1 MTPAG
6 LVLMLA
12 LIAVLVQWL
21 RLARRWAQGQ
31 SARVDW
37 WAGIVGLPHA
47 YLHTVHDIVARD
59 PFASRMHAMA
69 AGGLLAALALS
80 LPLHLV
86 DFARPLLA
94 GLVLLSLV
102 LAVLGTAMVASRR
115 VPSRPARLSGGA
127 YDQLPL
133 ALAGALLFVALA
145 AGLVLLP
152 ESAVTSALWLPV
164 VVLGALSLGWLA
176 WSAYGGPLRHVL
188 AGVTHLVAHPR
199 PARPMGRADTGL
211 RPLDLDARSLG
222 AGRPADL
229 EWNRLAGQDACVQCG
244 RCETVCPAF
253 AAGQPLNPKALINDL
268 VRATGP
274 GVGVPYRGSPHPG
287 LAQVE
292 TSADAHVPFFADGEG
307 PAILAPETLW
317 SCTTCRA
324 CVDACPMLIEHVDAI
339 IDIRRFLTLEQGD
352 VPARVA
358 ATLTETRATDT
369 ASGRAPEDRLDWA
382 VDLKLPLIAAKGE
395 AEVLLWI
402 GEAGF
407 ERRNQRT
414 LRALVRL
421 LRIAWVDFAVLG
433 AEERDCGDQARR
445 LGDEATFQHL
455 ARANIA
461 ALSRYRFKTILTIDP
476 HVLQAL
482 GTEYRDFGGNF
493 RVRHHSGFLESL
505 FAEGRLSLA
514 DFAEPAEGTLA
525 FHDPCYLARYNGET
539 EAPRALLDRL
549 GGVRV
554 EMERHGRNTHCCGGG
569 GGAPVADI
577 PGKARIPDMRMD
589 QVRATGATRLAVGCP
604 NCMLMLEGV
613 VGPRPEIADIA
624 ELVLERVEGG
634 Q

>member
-6 LVLMLA
+6 LVLILA
-12 LIAVLVQWL
+12 LLAVLAQWL
-21 RLARRWAQGQ
+21 RLARRWGQGQ
-31 SARVDW
+31 AARVDW
-37 WAGIVGLPHA
+37 RAGLLGLPHA

-59 PFASRMHAMA
+59 PFASRMHALA

-80 LPLHLV
+80 LPLHVV
-86 DFARPLLA
+86 DIARPLLA
-94 GLVLLSLV
+94 GLVIAAVALS
-102 LAVLGTAMVASRR
+102 ATGTAMAAKRR
-115 VPSRPARLSGGA
+115 TPRPARLSGGA
-127 YDQLPL
+127 YDLLPW
-133 ALAGALLFVALA
+133 ALAGSLGFLLLA
-145 AGLVLLP
+145 ALLVLLP
-152 ESAVTSALWLPV
+152 AHPLMPALWAVT
-164 VVLGALSLGWLA
+164 VLVGAPSLGWLA

-199 PARPMGRADTGL
+199 PARPVGKPDTGL
-211 RPLDLDARSLG
+211 RPLDLEAERLG

-229 EWNRLAGQDACVQCG
+229 AWNRLAGQDACVQCG
-244 RCETVCPAF
+244 RCESVCPAF

-268 VRATGP
+268 VRAAGP

-287 LAQVE
+287 LSQGEA
-292 TSADAHVPFFADGEG
+292 SAEAHAPFFADGEG
-307 PAILAPETLW
+307 GAILAPETLW

-324 CVDACPMLIEHVDAI
+324 CVEACPMLIEHVDAI
-339 IDIRRFLTLEQGD
+339 IDIRRFLTLEQGE

-382 VDLKLPLIAAKGE
+382 VDLKLPLIAETGG

-421 LRIAWVDFAVLG
+421 LRIAGVDFAVLG

-461 ALSRYRFKTILTIDP
+461 ALSRHRFETILTIDP

-482 GTEYRDFGGNF
+482 GTEYRDFGGDF

-505 FAEGRLSLA
+505 FAEGRLSLS
-514 DFAEPAEGTLA
+514 DFAEPAEGMLA

-554 EMERHGRNTHCCGGG
+554 EMARHGRNTHCCGGG

-577 PGKARIPDMRMD
+577 PGKARIPDMRME